1 MKIIISP
8 AKSIQVQSL
17 DTVRQ
22 FTTPIFLKETESLVK
37 KLKKMSSKKL
47 QTMMNISVEIADLN
61 VDRFENWELPLK
73 ETEVIQPAIASFTGE
88 VYRGLDA
95 ASMDAETMNFTQDK
109 LRILSGLYGLLKPW
123 DLMYPYRLE
132 MGTRWAVTPK
142 TKNLYQFWG
151 KKLAQALNEEM
162 NTDEVLVNLAS
173 SEYFKAVDRKTLHAR
188 MVTPVFKEL
197 KNGEY
202 KVVMTYAKNAR
213 GRMTRYI
220 LENKLQNIEDIK
232 GFDWDGYRFHESLSD
247 ENEWVFTR

>member
-8 AKSIQVQSL
+8 AKSIQIQPL
-17 DTVRQ
+17 ETIAEH
-22 FTTPIFLKETESLVK
+22 TLPIFPNETESLVK

-47 QTMMNISVEIADLN
+47 QTMMHVSADIADLN
-61 VDRFENWELPLK
+61 VNRYQNWEQPVVAK
-73 ETEVIQPAIASFTGE
+73 EEIQPAISCFTGE

-95 ASMDAETMNFTQDK
+95 GTMSEATMNNAQAN

-123 DLMYPYRLE
+123 DLMFPYRLE
-132 MGTRWAVTPK
+132 MGTKWTITPK

-151 KKLAQALNEEM
+151 KKIAAALNEELTE
-162 NTDEVLVNLAS
+162 NEVLINLAS
-173 SEYFKAVDRKTLHAR
+173 SEYFKAVDLKELKAT
-188 MVTPVFKEL
+188 MITPVFKEL

-220 LENKLQNIEDIK
+220 LENNLQSPEEIK
-232 GFDWDGYRFHESLSD
+232 GFDWDNYRFHESLSSD
-247 ENEWVFTR
+247 TEWVFTR

>member
-47 QTMMNISVEIADLN
+47 QKMMNISVEIADLN

-162 NTDEVLVNLAS
+162 SADEVLVNLAS
-173 SEYFKAVDRKTLHAR
+173 SEYFKAVDRKTLQAS

>member
-47 QTMMNISVEIADLN
+47 QKMMNISVEIADLN

>member
-1 MKIIISP
+1 M
-8 AKSIQVQSL
+8 
-17 DTVRQ
+17 
-22 FTTPIFLKETESLVK
+22 VK

-47 QTMMNISVEIADLN
+47 QKMMNISVEIADLN

-73 ETEVIQPAIASFTGE
+73 ETEVIQPAIASFKGE

-162 NTDEVLVNLAS
+162 STDEVLVNLAS

-202 KVVMTYAKNAR
+202 KVVMTYTKNAR